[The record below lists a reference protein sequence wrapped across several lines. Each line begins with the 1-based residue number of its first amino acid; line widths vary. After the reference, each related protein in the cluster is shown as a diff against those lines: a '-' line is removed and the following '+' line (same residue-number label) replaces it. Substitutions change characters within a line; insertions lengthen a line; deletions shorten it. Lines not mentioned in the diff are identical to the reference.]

1 MDLVMLAITAVFFG
15 LSYGLVKLCEKLQEA
30 A

>member
-1 MDLVMLAITAVFFG
+1 MDLVMLAIVAVFFG
-15 LSYGLVKLCEKLQEA
+15 LAYGLVKLCEKLQEA

>member
-1 MDLVMLAITAVFFG
+1 MDLVMLAMTVAFFG
-15 LSYGLVKLCEKLQEA
+15 LSYGLVKLCEKRQEA